1 MKIIGITGSSGS
13 GKSLV
18 AKIITDELD
27 AKLIVADEVVKTMQL
42 PGEEY
47 YKEIAE
53 LFGKDFL
60 SEDGKLNRK
69 KIAQLIFTNMEKRIR
84 INEITEK
91 YVVKEIKRQI
101 DNSSK
106 NYVVLD
112 VPLLVESGLNKICDY
127 TIAVVSNKD
136 AQIERIC
143 LRDKITKEEAILRL
157 KVQPDNVFYKNNTD
171 FTIINEGKK
180 DDKFMGRI
188 REILHK
194 LQQM

>member
-18 AKIITDELD
+18 ARIITDELD